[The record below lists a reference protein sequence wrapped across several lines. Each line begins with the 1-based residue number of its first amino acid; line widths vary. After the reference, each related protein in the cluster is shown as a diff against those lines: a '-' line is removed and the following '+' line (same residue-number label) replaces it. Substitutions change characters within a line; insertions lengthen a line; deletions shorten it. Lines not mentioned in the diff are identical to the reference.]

1 MVVAVIWASD
11 ISLPYDPHRLYRLTT
26 MATVPALFTMAATL
40 ALSPFVYRPWCQ
52 LACPL
57 GLLGW
62 LMERVAI
69 LHIRVDRGTC
79 NECRSC
85 ASACPC
91 TAMEDILDRKPIKAD
106 CWSCGTCVERCPTGS
121 IRFGSWLAKAPRN
134 TVAAAERDR
143 AGAAAGR

>member
-1 MVVAVIWASD
+1 MIWASD